1 MTYQECTEF
10 IEELNQCKRTLVLE
24 VLRSNKDVKG
34 EVVMRKVVG
43 EEYNYPEIHKAFP
56 KYEEYL
62 KKNGSAQ
69 GQYQLALFV
78 KPQEN
83 NELFMERVHEIF
95 TVCMNEEIMAMEKVG
110 AEVTAEM
117 KKELKQKYAE
127 LETRI
132 EPASNAAYHIALEQ
146 RAEKIK
152 QDISEDV
159 SNTIHDAKMKDVI
172 ILGYSEIYN
181 NNKEHSGGYGYV
193 GKIYSTI
200 M

>member
-43 EEYNYPEIHKAFP
+43 EEYNYPEIQKAFP

-110 AEVTAEM
+110 AEVTEEM

-132 EPASNAAYHIALEQ
+132 EAASNAGYHIALEQ
-146 RAEKIK
+146 RAEKTK
-152 QDISEDV
+152 KDIPEDV
-159 SNTIHDAKMKDVI
+159 LNTIYDAKMKDVI
-172 ILGYSEIYN
+172 ILGCSEIYN

-193 GKIYSTI
+193 GKIYATI